1 MAQARRGSG
10 ALSFAVALILAA
22 AAAACGDD
30 LSARV
35 GIGSQGGPSSAGG
48 IGGTE
53 ISGTGGRAG
62 AGATGTTGIAGW
74 SGGGPIGGSGP
85 PLMPG
90 PCADIF
96 SDDQVPTYE
105 LQIAQSEWDALM
117 SDFRTMQQNVAA
129 HDDYHPYHYL
139 AEFKYGNEVI
149 HNALIRLKGWSS
161 WWQSQMDDPPKLQF
175 VIAFNEIDSHARF
188 HGLRKIELDMP
199 RIDPSYLRQRIAL
212 SYLRSL
218 GVPAQCA
225 NSARVFINGAFYG
238 LYTNL
243 ERPDQDFITRVF
255 PGADHGDLWDYGGAL
270 QTNTDTMGLSK
281 PRLNAFW
288 SATDAAAVA
297 AITDMDEALLEWA
310 SEAMLGDPDGYWIG
324 HANWLIYDHP
334 TRGWLW
340 IPHDLDATI
349 DWLDPRIDPMYYWA
363 GQTAGWAPPWQH
375 YVAVLKDDNWREH
388 YVAALRRSLDAYV
401 AAQLPAMVDRFAAQI
416 RDAVAADPTRPFT
429 FDDHRRQ
436 VDHLRQSIFV
446 RIDSIRAWL
455 DCRAAPDGAA
465 DADLDGRPFCMDCR
479 DTDPTIYP
487 GAPEI
492 CGDTFDQDCDGTDL
506 KCN

>member
-1 MAQARRGSG
+1 MAQARLGSG
-10 ALSFAVALILAA
+10 ALSFAVALVLAA

-48 IGGTE
+48 IGGTA
-53 ISGTGGRAG
+53 ISGTGGSAG
-62 AGATGTTGIAGW
+62 AGATGTTGTAGG
-74 SGGGPIGGSGP
+74 SGGGPIGGGGP

-105 LQIAQSEWDALM
+105 LQIAQSQWDALM
-117 SDFRTMQQNVAA
+117 HDFRTMQQNVAA

-149 HNALIRLKGWSS
+149 RNALIRLKGWSS

-175 VIAFNEIDSHARF
+175 VIAFNEVDSHARF

-288 SATDAAAVA
+288 AATDAASVA
-297 AITDMDEALLEWA
+297 AITDMDEALQEWA
-310 SEAMLGDPDGYWIG
+310 AEAMLADPDGYWIG
-324 HANWLIYDHP
+324 HSNWLIYDHP

-349 DWLDPRIDPMYYWA
+349 DWLDPRIDPMYYWG

-375 YVAVLKDDNWREH
+375 YVAVLKDDNWRAH

-401 AAQLPAMVDRFAAQI
+401 AAQLPEMVDRFAAQI
-416 RDAVAADPTRPFT
+416 RDDVAADPTRPFT
-429 FDDHRRQ
+429 FDDHLRQ
-436 VDHLRQSIFV
+436 VDYLRQSIFV

-465 DADLDGRPFCMDCR
+465 DADLDGRPFCMDCQ

>member
-1 MAQARRGSG
+1 MAQARLGSG
-10 ALSFAVALILAA
+10 ALSFAVALVLAA

-48 IGGTE
+48 IGGTA
-53 ISGTGGRAG
+53 ISGTGGSAG
-62 AGATGTTGIAGW
+62 AGATGTTGTAGW

-105 LQIAQSEWDALM
+105 LQIAQSEWAALM
-117 SDFRTMQQNVAA
+117 SDFRSMQQNMAA

-149 HNALIRLKGWSS
+149 RNALIRLKGWSS

-175 VIAFNEIDSHARF
+175 VIAFNEVDSHARF

-288 SATDAAAVA
+288 AATDAASVA

-310 SEAMLGDPDGYWIG
+310 SEAMLGDPDGFWIG
-324 HANWLIYDHP
+324 HTNWLIYDHP

-349 DWLDPRIDPMYYWA
+349 DWLDPRIDPMYYWG

-375 YVAVLKDDNWREH
+375 YVAVLKDDNWRAH

-401 AAQLPAMVDRFAAQI
+401 AAQLPEMVDRFAAQI
-416 RDAVAADPTRPFT
+416 RAAAAADPTRPFT
-429 FDDHRRQ
+429 FDDHLRQ
-436 VDHLRQSIFV
+436 VDYLRQSIFV

-465 DADLDGRPFCMDCR
+465 DADLDGRPFCMDCQ

-506 KCN
+506 ICN

>member
-1 MAQARRGSG
+1 MAQARLGSG
-10 ALSFAVALILAA
+10 ALSFAVALVLAA

-48 IGGTE
+48 IGGTA
-53 ISGTGGRAG
+53 ISGTGGSAG
-62 AGATGTTGIAGW
+62 AGATGTTGTAGW

-105 LQIAQSEWDALM
+105 LQIAQSEWAALM
-117 SDFRTMQQNVAA
+117 SDFRSMQQNMAA

-149 HNALIRLKGWSS
+149 RNALIRLKGWSS

-175 VIAFNEIDSHARF
+175 VIAFNEVDSHARF

-255 PGADHGDLWDYGGAL
+255 PDADRGDLWDYGGAL

-288 SATDAAAVA
+288 AATDAASVA

-310 SEAMLGDPDGYWIG
+310 SEAMLGDPDGFWIG
-324 HANWLIYDHP
+324 HTNWLIYDHP

-349 DWLDPRIDPMYYWA
+349 DWLDPRIDPMYYWG

-401 AAQLPAMVDRFAAQI
+401 AAQLPEMVDRFAAQI
-416 RDAVAADPTRPFT
+416 RDDVAADPTRPFT
-429 FDDHRRQ
+429 FDDHLRQ
-436 VDHLRQSIFV
+436 VDYLRQSIFV

-455 DCRAAPDGAA
+455 DCLAAPDGAA
-465 DADLDGRPFCMDCR
+465 DADLDGRPFCMDCQ

-492 CGDTFDQDCDGTDL
+492 CGDTVDQDCDGTDL